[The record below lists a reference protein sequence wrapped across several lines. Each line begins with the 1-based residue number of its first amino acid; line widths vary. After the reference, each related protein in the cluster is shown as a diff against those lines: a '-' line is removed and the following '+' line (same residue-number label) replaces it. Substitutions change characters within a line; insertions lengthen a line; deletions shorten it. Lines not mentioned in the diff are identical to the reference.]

1 MGQRHQVFLIARV
14 NSKAHEKTPAKICH
28 YRCIAAFHHQWCY
41 GRLPLKAAR
50 RFLTLAKQKDNAQ
63 IIREELRNFDNATSL
78 HVPCP
83 YSLFLLATA
92 WTVDLTPGSE
102 YNSTGI
108 IESAQMGS
116 GEGGS
121 YIQGFSETSLTLVYQ
136 DNNDGITVFDVTD
149 PENASYCFMTICR
162 GEGCLP
168 PFIPFN
174 AGAYV
179 RCYYPEPDPEDAL
192 SADQKSEANRTHLF
206 YLTLI
211 LFRRK

>member
-14 NSKAHEKTPAKICH
+14 NSKAHEKTPTKIRY
-28 YRCIAAFHHQWCY
+28 YRCIAAFHHRWCC

-92 WTVDLTPGSE
+92 WTVDLTPDNG

-116 GEGGS
+116 GEGRS
-121 YIQGFSETSLTLVYQ
+121 YFQAFFVKR
-136 DNNDGITVFDVTD
+136 V
-149 PENASYCFMTICR
+149 
-162 GEGCLP
+162 
-168 PFIPFN
+168 
-174 AGAYV
+174 
-179 RCYYPEPDPEDAL
+179 
-192 SADQKSEANRTHLF
+192 
-206 YLTLI
+206 
-211 LFRRK
+211 